1 MGSRSRPAGI
11 ALDGAQ
17 PGDGEAAMTFVVSTD
32 EVDRHGDIGSV
43 GGWRTQAYSRNPVFL
58 WAHDYARPAIGR
70 AVDVWKDQHSLMARI
85 EFAPADFARE
95 VAALYRGGF
104 QGGVSV
110 GFNPIEYEV
119 RRDSRTGDLLGIN
132 FTEQELPEISAAP
145 VPANQSSLRKAL
157 DGAPRMRRYYQHF
170 DLGSDD
176 ASAGMAIRS
185 VAGGQGMPEKIALR
199 ELLEALRY
207 ARR

>member
-1 MGSRSRPAGI
+1 M
-11 ALDGAQ
+11 
-17 PGDGEAAMTFVVSTD
+17 
-32 EVDRHGDIGSV
+32 
-43 GGWRTQAYSRNPVFL
+43 
-58 WAHDYARPAIGR
+58 
-70 AVDVWKDQHSLMARI
+70 
-85 EFAPADFARE
+85 
-95 VAALYRGGF
+95 
-104 QGGVSV
+104 
-110 GFNPIEYEV
+110 GFNSIEYEV

-132 FTEQELPEISAAP
+132 FTEQELLEISAAP

-185 VAGGQGMPEKIALR
+185 VACGQGMPEKIALR